1 MDEFDAEIHSS
12 SSNGRLQQVKRGTR
26 RVGETR
32 ATPRSGGTAA
42 SGTRGW
48 HGEKV
53 EPHPRDVEDELRDA
67 LGGEH
72 TDPVAKDALVGVA
85 KVARQLH
92 GAEGA
97 RMGSDGVGD
106 AGNYRHRR
114 GWGC

>member
-1 MDEFDAEIHSS
+1 
-12 SSNGRLQQVKRGTR
+12 
-26 RVGETR
+26 
-32 ATPRSGGTAA
+32 
-42 SGTRGW
+42 
-48 HGEKV
+48 
-53 EPHPRDVEDELRDA
+53 
-67 LGGEH
+67 
-72 TDPVAKDALVGVA
+72 VAKDALVGVA